1 MNTKRVSKTDL
12 NNFNENFDK
21 KRKVKRETKTKKS
34 IKYEF
39 KQL

>member
-21 KRKVKRETKTKKS
+21 KRKVKQGTKTKKS
-34 IKYEF
+34 IKEGH
-39 KQL
+39 